1 MVSENFERTTLEN
14 CLNKELHSLLFPT
27 RKRLNLTQS
36 AMAKRYFMAKNTY
49 WDLETD
55 DEHGFGLLTAILLLH
70 DQEDPKQAL
79 DDLYDNMMEALK
91 EVTILV

>member
-1 MVSENFERTTLEN
+1 MNSENFERSTMED
-14 CLNKELHSLLFPT
+14 CLNKKLHALLFPT
-27 RKRLNLTQS
+27 RDRLNLTQS

-70 DQEDPKQAL
+70 DQEGPKSVL
-79 DDLYDNMMEALK
+79 EDLYGKMMAALE
-91 EVTILV
+91 EVTILI